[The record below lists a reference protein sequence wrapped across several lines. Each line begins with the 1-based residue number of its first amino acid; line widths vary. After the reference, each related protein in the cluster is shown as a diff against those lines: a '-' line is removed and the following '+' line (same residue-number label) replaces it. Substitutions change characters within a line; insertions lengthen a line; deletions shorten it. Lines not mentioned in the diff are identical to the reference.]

1 MALPVIDSAYL
12 SEVIPTT
19 ALTALT
25 ADADGMVK
33 YGTLYFVFLFKFSA
47 FFSRDNVKLY
57 AT

>member
-25 ADADGMVK
+25 ADADGMVNLAP
-33 YGTLYFVFLFKFSA
+33 YILYFF
-47 FFSRDNVKLY
+47 
-57 AT
+57 